1 VTDTLTRPE
10 PITLPPP
17 ANRPERRWLVLGV
30 LALAQLMVA
39 LDITVVNIALP
50 VAQHALHFSN
60 GDRQWI
66 VTAYSLAFGSLL
78 LLGGRL
84 SDFIGRRRALVI
96 GIVGFALGSALG
108 GAAHTYTLL
117 VAARAMQGLFGA
129 LLAPAALASV
139 STTFTDPGERGK
151 AFGIYGAVAGAGAGV
166 GLLLGGFLTQYASW
180 RWCLYINVP
189 IAILAA
195 TGALLFMRS
204 GTRSARVR
212 LDLPGSLTV
221 TAGLVAIV
229 YGFSHA
235 ATSGWADPLTI
246 GILIAGAALI
256 AIFVAIERRVEHPL
270 LPLRVV
276 LNRHRGGAYT
286 AFGLLGIGMFG
297 VFLFLTYYMEGIVGF
312 SPVMTGVA
320 FLPMVG
326 ALLVSATAATAVLAR
341 RLSNRALMT
350 GGMAI
355 AAAGIA
361 WLTQIGVHTAYA
373 THVLPALL
381 IVGVGFGLV
390 FSPGM
395 EMVTDDV
402 RAHDAGV
409 ASAMMNVTQQVGGS
423 IGTALLNTVVAT
435 AAASFMAH
443 KAFTPALVPAAT
455 VHSFTV
461 AFWIVTGIFAAGAL
475 VTGLLLPRRANGAP
489 AVRPARPGRWARRSA
504 SSAGRVAADDLDVG
518 VRVGRSGSRGPGR
531 PASGWCRWAPSRCW
545 RPAGRCSRAV
555 G

>member
-1 VTDTLTRPE
+1 MIE
-10 PITLPPP
+10 PQIDRVQMTG
-17 ANRPERRWLVLGV
+17 REKIEKRHDRRWYILAV

-78 LLGGRL
+78 LFGGRI

-108 GAAHTYTLL
+108 GTAHTYALL
-117 VAARAMQGLFGA
+117 VAARAIQGAFGA
-129 LLAPAALASV
+129 LLAPAALASL
-139 STTFTDPGERGK
+139 STTFSDSDERGK

-189 IAILAA
+189 IAIVAVA
-195 TGALLFMRS
+195 GALLFMRG
-204 GTRSARVR
+204 GTRSSHGP
-212 LDLPGSLTV
+212 LDLPGTISV

-235 ATSGWADPLTI
+235 ATSGWANPVTI
-246 GILIAGAALI
+246 GMLLVGAALI
-256 AIFVAIERRVEHPL
+256 AVFVAIERRVEHPL

-276 LNRHRGGAYT
+276 LDRNRGGSYT

-312 SPVMTGVA
+312 SPVMTGAA

-326 ALLVSATAATAVLAR
+326 ALLLSASSATAVLAR
-341 RLSNRALMT
+341 RLSNRTLMT
-350 GGMAI
+350 AGMAI
-355 AAAGIA
+355 AAVGIA
-361 WLTQIGVHTAYA
+361 WLTRIGVHTAYA

-395 EMVTDDV
+395 ELVTDGV
-402 RAHDAGV
+402 QAHDTGV

-443 KAFTPALVPAAT
+443 KAFTPALVPDAT
-455 VHSFTV
+455 VHSFTI

-475 VTGLLLPRRANGAP
+475 LTRLLL
-489 AVRPARPGRWARRSA
+489 
-504 SSAGRVAADDLDVG
+504 
-518 VRVGRSGSRGPGR
+518 RGPGEGT
-531 PASGWCRWAPSRCW
+531 PVATIASTGQVAAV
-545 RPAGRCSRAV
+545 AGQRDPGDKARLV
-555 G
+555 GSIKDPDGPFAA